1 MKLRCIGMLNNTDY
15 LKGLLFGIFGM
26 LVLTYC
32 TPAKAKPSIKGTAF
46 EQITCL
52 ADNIYWEARNQPVR
66 GMFAVAFVVDNRVS
80 DTRYPNTYCEV
91 IQQGP
96 TRPSWKDRTI
106 LYPVKNRCQ
115 FSWFCDGKG
124 DDIPKYD
131 REVYRIAVEIARII
145 FFGQYKDDI
154 TYGATHYHANYVFP
168 AWRKTKTKTLV
179 VGDHIFYRWEK

>member
-15 LKGLLFGIFGM
+15 LKGLLFGVFGM

-80 DTRYPNTYCEV
+80 DTRYHNTY
-91 IQQGP
+91 
-96 TRPSWKDRTI
+96 
-106 LYPVKNRCQ
+106 
-115 FSWFCDGKG
+115 
-124 DDIPKYD
+124 
-131 REVYRIAVEIARII
+131 
-145 FFGQYKDDI
+145 
-154 TYGATHYHANYVFP
+154 
-168 AWRKTKTKTLV
+168 
-179 VGDHIFYRWEK
+179 

>member
-15 LKGLLFGIFGM
+15 LKGLLFGVFGM

-32 TPAKAKPSIKGTAF
+32 TPAKAEPSIKGTAF

-96 TRPSWKDRTI
+96 TRPSWKDITARDCLTR
-106 LYPVKNRCQ
+106 YEGHNSMYDYKCQ
-115 FSWFCDGKG
+115 LRELGGKELQMMKVM
-124 DDIPKYD
+124 DK
-131 REVYRIAVEIARII
+131 
-145 FFGQYKDDI
+145 K
-154 TYGATHYHANYVFP
+154 
-168 AWRKTKTKTLV
+168 
-179 VGDHIFYRWEK
+179 